1 MTELVGL
8 TDAIDRRIQTFSG
21 GMKRR
26 LDLASALLHR
36 PRVLFLDEPTTGLD
50 PLSRALIWD
59 RIRELRERFGATIF
73 LTTQYLEEADEL
85 ADRVAIIDHGQ
96 IVRQG
101 TPAALKAEIGA
112 DVIDLAVEERETGAA
127 RTAIIDLQANGD
139 LPEGELRGTRDGYT
153 LFVPDGPQNIAVLIR
168 GLDKAGV
175 RFGAVSV
182 SRPTLDDVF
191 LAATGGR
198 MAAAHQD
205 GQGEDGQAPGQ
216 GARRQRKE
224 GIVSAA
230 APDAGRA
237 PGATRTG
244 EPQTLA
250 APAGLVSDVLA
261 ITGRAIRGILR
272 EPELFIFALIIPV
285 FFFVVQIG
293 ALGDVA
299 EQQLGIANYAT
310 FQLPIS
316 ILFAAASTSGGNA
329 LVLDIA
335 GGYWDKLSLTPAH
348 RSSLV
353 VGNLFGEMFAVLGYS
368 LVLLLFGFVIGVRFA
383 SNPVIGSVGLLA
395 LTLLF
400 GIGFAAVSIAVALA
414 TGSVRATQSTFI
426 IFFPLLFLTPSA
438 LPRDLMTGWFEK
450 AVSLNPMTYVVEA
463 ARSFLFGF
471 EADVVLKGFLAA
483 ALFSALTFALTAL
496 AFRRRVRMG

>member
-1 MTELVGL
+1 
-8 TDAIDRRIQTFSG
+8 
-21 GMKRR
+21 
-26 LDLASALLHR
+26 
-36 PRVLFLDEPTTGLD
+36 
-50 PLSRALIWD
+50 
-59 RIRELRERFGATIF
+59 
-73 LTTQYLEEADEL
+73 
-85 ADRVAIIDHGQ
+85 
-96 IVRQG
+96 
-101 TPAALKAEIGA
+101 
-112 DVIDLAVEERETGAA
+112 
-127 RTAIIDLQANGD
+127 
-139 LPEGELRGTRDGYT
+139 
-153 LFVPDGPQNIAVLIR
+153 
-168 GLDKAGV
+168 
-175 RFGAVSV
+175 
-182 SRPTLDDVF
+182 
-191 LAATGGR
+191 
-198 MAAAHQD
+198 
-205 GQGEDGQAPGQ
+205 
-216 GARRQRKE
+216 
-224 GIVSAA
+224 VSAA

-237 PGATRTG
+237 PGATRTD

-250 APAGLVSDVLA
+250 APAGVVSDVLA

-348 RSSLV
+348 RSALV

-368 LVLLLFGFVIGVRFA
+368 LVLLLFGFVIGVRFVD
-383 SNPVIGSVGLLA
+383 NPVIGSVGLLA

-400 GIGFAAVSIAVALA
+400 GIGFASVSIAVALA

-438 LPRDLMTGWFEK
+438 LPRNLMTGWFEK

-471 EADVVLKGFLAA
+471 EANVVLKGFLAA

>member
-1 MTELVGL
+1 
-8 TDAIDRRIQTFSG
+8 
-21 GMKRR
+21 
-26 LDLASALLHR
+26 
-36 PRVLFLDEPTTGLD
+36 
-50 PLSRALIWD
+50 
-59 RIRELRERFGATIF
+59 
-73 LTTQYLEEADEL
+73 
-85 ADRVAIIDHGQ
+85 
-96 IVRQG
+96 
-101 TPAALKAEIGA
+101 
-112 DVIDLAVEERETGAA
+112 
-127 RTAIIDLQANGD
+127 
-139 LPEGELRGTRDGYT
+139 
-153 LFVPDGPQNIAVLIR
+153 
-168 GLDKAGV
+168 
-175 RFGAVSV
+175 
-182 SRPTLDDVF
+182 
-191 LAATGGR
+191 
-198 MAAAHQD
+198 
-205 GQGEDGQAPGQ
+205 
-216 GARRQRKE
+216 
-224 GIVSAA
+224 VSAA
-230 APDAGRA
+230 APGIGSADGRVPA
-237 PGATRTG
+237 A

-250 APAGLVSDVLA
+250 APAGLISDVVA

-293 ALGDVA
+293 ALGKVA
-299 EQQLGIANYAT
+299 EQQLGISDYAA

-368 LVLLLFGFVIGVRFA
+368 LVLLVFGFLIGVRFD
-383 SNPVIGSVGLLA
+383 SPVIGPLGLLA

-438 LPRDLMTGWFEK
+438 LPRNLMTGWFET
-450 AVSLNPMTYVVEA
+450 AVSLNPMTYVIEA

-471 EADVVLKGFLAA
+471 NGAVIAKGFLAA
-483 ALFSALTFALTAL
+483 ALFSALTFGLTAL

>member
-1 MTELVGL
+1 
-8 TDAIDRRIQTFSG
+8 
-21 GMKRR
+21 
-26 LDLASALLHR
+26 
-36 PRVLFLDEPTTGLD
+36 
-50 PLSRALIWD
+50 
-59 RIRELRERFGATIF
+59 
-73 LTTQYLEEADEL
+73 
-85 ADRVAIIDHGQ
+85 
-96 IVRQG
+96 
-101 TPAALKAEIGA
+101 
-112 DVIDLAVEERETGAA
+112 
-127 RTAIIDLQANGD
+127 
-139 LPEGELRGTRDGYT
+139 
-153 LFVPDGPQNIAVLIR
+153 
-168 GLDKAGV
+168 
-175 RFGAVSV
+175 
-182 SRPTLDDVF
+182 
-191 LAATGGR
+191 
-198 MAAAHQD
+198 
-205 GQGEDGQAPGQ
+205 
-216 GARRQRKE
+216 
-224 GIVSAA
+224 VSAA
-230 APDAGRA
+230 APGIGSTDGRR
-237 PGATRTG
+237 PTG

-250 APAGLVSDVLA
+250 APAGLLSDVVA

-293 ALGDVA
+293 ALGKVA
-299 EQQLGIANYAT
+299 EQQLGISDYAA

-368 LVLLLFGFVIGVRFA
+368 LVLLVFGFLIGVRFD
-383 SNPVIGSVGLLA
+383 SPVIGPVGLLA

-450 AVSLNPMTYVVEA
+450 AVSINPMTYVIEA

-471 EADVVLKGFLAA
+471 DGAVVGKGFLAA
-483 ALFSALTFALTAL
+483 ALFSALTFGLTAL

>member
-1 MTELVGL
+1 M
-8 TDAIDRRIQTFSG
+8 
-21 GMKRR
+21 
-26 LDLASALLHR
+26 
-36 PRVLFLDEPTTGLD
+36 
-50 PLSRALIWD
+50 
-59 RIRELRERFGATIF
+59 
-73 LTTQYLEEADEL
+73 
-85 ADRVAIIDHGQ
+85 
-96 IVRQG
+96 
-101 TPAALKAEIGA
+101 
-112 DVIDLAVEERETGAA
+112 
-127 RTAIIDLQANGD
+127 
-139 LPEGELRGTRDGYT
+139 
-153 LFVPDGPQNIAVLIR
+153 
-168 GLDKAGV
+168 
-175 RFGAVSV
+175 
-182 SRPTLDDVF
+182 
-191 LAATGGR
+191 
-198 MAAAHQD
+198 
-205 GQGEDGQAPGQ
+205 
-216 GARRQRKE
+216 
-224 GIVSAA
+224 SAA

-237 PGATRTG
+237 PGATRTD

-250 APAGLVSDVLA
+250 APAGVVSDVLA

-348 RSSLV
+348 RSALV

-368 LVLLLFGFVIGVRFA
+368 LVLLLFGFVIGVRFVD
-383 SNPVIGSVGLLA
+383 NPVIGSVGLLA

-400 GIGFAAVSIAVALA
+400 GIGFASVSIAVALA

-438 LPRDLMTGWFEK
+438 LPRNLMTGWFEK

-471 EADVVLKGFLAA
+471 EANVVLKGFLAA

>member
-1 MTELVGL
+1 
-8 TDAIDRRIQTFSG
+8 
-21 GMKRR
+21 
-26 LDLASALLHR
+26 
-36 PRVLFLDEPTTGLD
+36 
-50 PLSRALIWD
+50 
-59 RIRELRERFGATIF
+59 
-73 LTTQYLEEADEL
+73 
-85 ADRVAIIDHGQ
+85 
-96 IVRQG
+96 
-101 TPAALKAEIGA
+101 
-112 DVIDLAVEERETGAA
+112 
-127 RTAIIDLQANGD
+127 
-139 LPEGELRGTRDGYT
+139 
-153 LFVPDGPQNIAVLIR
+153 
-168 GLDKAGV
+168 
-175 RFGAVSV
+175 
-182 SRPTLDDVF
+182 
-191 LAATGGR
+191 
-198 MAAAHQD
+198 
-205 GQGEDGQAPGQ
+205 
-216 GARRQRKE
+216 
-224 GIVSAA
+224 VSAA
-230 APDAGRA
+230 APGIGSADGRR
-237 PGATRTG
+237 PTG

-250 APAGLVSDVLA
+250 APAGLISDVVA

-293 ALGDVA
+293 ALGKVA
-299 EQQLGIANYAT
+299 EQQLGISDYAA

-368 LVLLLFGFVIGVRFA
+368 LVLLVFGFLIGVRFD
-383 SNPVIGSVGLLA
+383 SPLVGPVGLLA

-438 LPRDLMTGWFEK
+438 LPRELMTGWFEK
-450 AVSLNPMTYVVEA
+450 AVSINPMTYVIEA

-471 EADVVLKGFLAA
+471 DGAVVAKGFLAA
-483 ALFSALTFALTAL
+483 ALFSALTFGLTAL

>member
-1 MTELVGL
+1 M
-8 TDAIDRRIQTFSG
+8 
-21 GMKRR
+21 
-26 LDLASALLHR
+26 
-36 PRVLFLDEPTTGLD
+36 
-50 PLSRALIWD
+50 
-59 RIRELRERFGATIF
+59 
-73 LTTQYLEEADEL
+73 
-85 ADRVAIIDHGQ
+85 
-96 IVRQG
+96 
-101 TPAALKAEIGA
+101 
-112 DVIDLAVEERETGAA
+112 
-127 RTAIIDLQANGD
+127 
-139 LPEGELRGTRDGYT
+139 
-153 LFVPDGPQNIAVLIR
+153 
-168 GLDKAGV
+168 
-175 RFGAVSV
+175 
-182 SRPTLDDVF
+182 
-191 LAATGGR
+191 
-198 MAAAHQD
+198 
-205 GQGEDGQAPGQ
+205 
-216 GARRQRKE
+216 
-224 GIVSAA
+224 SAA

-237 PGATRTG
+237 PGRGRTG

-250 APAGLVSDVLA
+250 APAGVISDVMA

-293 ALGDVA
+293 ALGKVA
-299 EQQLGIANYAT
+299 EQQLSISNYPA

-368 LVLLLFGFVIGVRFA
+368 LVLLVFGFVIGVRFD
-383 SNPVIGSVGLLA
+383 SPVVGPLGLLA

-438 LPRDLMTGWFEK
+438 LPRELMTGWFK
-450 AVSLNPMTYVVEA
+450 TAVSLNPMTYVVEA
-463 ARSFLFGF
+463 ARSFLGYGGG
-471 EADVVLKGFLAA
+471 VLKGFVAA
-483 ALFSALTFALTAL
+483 ALFSALTFGLTAL

>member
-1 MTELVGL
+1 M
-8 TDAIDRRIQTFSG
+8 
-21 GMKRR
+21 
-26 LDLASALLHR
+26 
-36 PRVLFLDEPTTGLD
+36 
-50 PLSRALIWD
+50 
-59 RIRELRERFGATIF
+59 
-73 LTTQYLEEADEL
+73 
-85 ADRVAIIDHGQ
+85 
-96 IVRQG
+96 
-101 TPAALKAEIGA
+101 
-112 DVIDLAVEERETGAA
+112 
-127 RTAIIDLQANGD
+127 
-139 LPEGELRGTRDGYT
+139 
-153 LFVPDGPQNIAVLIR
+153 
-168 GLDKAGV
+168 
-175 RFGAVSV
+175 
-182 SRPTLDDVF
+182 
-191 LAATGGR
+191 
-198 MAAAHQD
+198 
-205 GQGEDGQAPGQ
+205 
-216 GARRQRKE
+216 
-224 GIVSAA
+224 SAA
-230 APDAGRA
+230 APGIGSADGRVPA
-237 PGATRTG
+237 G

-250 APAGLVSDVLA
+250 APAGLVSDVVA

-293 ALGDVA
+293 ALGKVA
-299 EQQLGIANYAT
+299 EQQLGISNYPA

-368 LVLLLFGFVIGVRFA
+368 LVLLIFGFVIGVRFD
-383 SNPVIGSVGLLA
+383 SPVIGPLGLLA

-450 AVSLNPMTYVVEA
+450 AVSLNPMTYVIEA
-463 ARSFLFGF
+463 ARSFLFGLDG
-471 EADVVLKGFLAA
+471 AVIAKGFLAA

>member
-1 MTELVGL
+1 MST
-8 TDAIDRRIQTFSG
+8 
-21 GMKRR
+21 
-26 LDLASALLHR
+26 
-36 PRVLFLDEPTTGLD
+36 
-50 PLSRALIWD
+50 
-59 RIRELRERFGATIF
+59 
-73 LTTQYLEEADEL
+73 
-85 ADRVAIIDHGQ
+85 
-96 IVRQG
+96 
-101 TPAALKAEIGA
+101 
-112 DVIDLAVEERETGAA
+112 
-127 RTAIIDLQANGD
+127 
-139 LPEGELRGTRDGYT
+139 
-153 LFVPDGPQNIAVLIR
+153 
-168 GLDKAGV
+168 
-175 RFGAVSV
+175 
-182 SRPTLDDVF
+182 
-191 LAATGGR
+191 
-198 MAAAHQD
+198 
-205 GQGEDGQAPGQ
+205 
-216 GARRQRKE
+216 
-224 GIVSAA
+224 A
-230 APDAGRA
+230 APDAGRL
-237 PGATRTG
+237 PGRGRSG

-250 APAGLVSDVLA
+250 APAGLLSDVVA

-353 VGNLFGEMFAVLGYS
+353 IGNLFGEMFAVLGYS

-383 SNPVIGSVGLLA
+383 ENTLLGSLGLLT

-400 GIGFAAVSIAVALA
+400 GIGFAAVSIAIALA
-414 TGSVRATQSTFI
+414 TGSVRATQSAFI

-438 LPRDLMTGWFEK
+438 LPRDMMTGWFET
-450 AVSLNPMTYVVEA
+450 AVSINPMTYVIEA
-463 ARSFLFGF
+463 ARSFLFDFDGP
-471 EADVVLKGFLAA
+471 VILKGFLAA
-483 ALFSALTFALTAL
+483 VLFSALTFALTAL

>member
-1 MTELVGL
+1 M
-8 TDAIDRRIQTFSG
+8 
-21 GMKRR
+21 
-26 LDLASALLHR
+26 
-36 PRVLFLDEPTTGLD
+36 
-50 PLSRALIWD
+50 
-59 RIRELRERFGATIF
+59 
-73 LTTQYLEEADEL
+73 
-85 ADRVAIIDHGQ
+85 
-96 IVRQG
+96 
-101 TPAALKAEIGA
+101 
-112 DVIDLAVEERETGAA
+112 
-127 RTAIIDLQANGD
+127 
-139 LPEGELRGTRDGYT
+139 
-153 LFVPDGPQNIAVLIR
+153 
-168 GLDKAGV
+168 
-175 RFGAVSV
+175 
-182 SRPTLDDVF
+182 
-191 LAATGGR
+191 
-198 MAAAHQD
+198 
-205 GQGEDGQAPGQ
+205 
-216 GARRQRKE
+216 
-224 GIVSAA
+224 SAA
-230 APDAGRA
+230 ASGIGSTDGRVPA
-237 PGATRTG
+237 G

-250 APAGLVSDVLA
+250 APAGLLSDVVA

-293 ALGDVA
+293 ALGKVA
-299 EQQLGIANYAT
+299 EQQLGISDYAA

-368 LVLLLFGFVIGVRFA
+368 LVLLVFGFLIGVRFD
-383 SNPVIGSVGLLA
+383 SPVVGPVGLLA

-450 AVSLNPMTYVVEA
+450 AVSINPMTYVIEA

-471 EADVVLKGFLAA
+471 DGAVVAKGFLAA
-483 ALFSALTFALTAL
+483 ALFSALTFGLTAL

>member
-1 MTELVGL
+1 VST
-8 TDAIDRRIQTFSG
+8 A
-21 GMKRR
+21 
-26 LDLASALLHR
+26 
-36 PRVLFLDEPTTGLD
+36 
-50 PLSRALIWD
+50 SRAA
-59 RIRELRERFGATIF
+59 G
-73 LTTQYLEEADEL
+73 
-85 ADRVAIIDHGQ
+85 
-96 IVRQG
+96 G
-101 TPAALKAEIGA
+101 TPGH
-112 DVIDLAVEERETGAA
+112 T
-127 RTAIIDLQANGD
+127 T
-139 LPEGELRGTRDGYT
+139 
-153 LFVPDGPQNIAVLIR
+153 
-168 GLDKAGV
+168 
-175 RFGAVSV
+175 
-182 SRPTLDDVF
+182 
-191 LAATGGR
+191 
-198 MAAAHQD
+198 
-205 GQGEDGQAPGQ
+205 
-216 GARRQRKE
+216 
-224 GIVSAA
+224 
-230 APDAGRA
+230 
-237 PGATRTG
+237 TG

-299 EQQLGIANYAT
+299 EQQLGIADYAA

-348 RSSLV
+348 RSALV

-368 LVLLLFGFVIGVRFA
+368 LTLLLFGFAIGVRFA
-383 SNPVIGSVGLLA
+383 GNEVVGAVGLLA

-438 LPRDLMTGWFEK
+438 LPRDLMTGWFET
-450 AVSLNPMTYVVEA
+450 AVSINPMTYVIEA
-463 ARSFLFGF
+463 ARSFIFGLDG
-471 EADVVLKGFLAA
+471 EVILKGVIAA
-483 ALFSALTFALTAL
+483 TLFSAVTFGLTAM

>member
-1 MTELVGL
+1 
-8 TDAIDRRIQTFSG
+8 
-21 GMKRR
+21 
-26 LDLASALLHR
+26 
-36 PRVLFLDEPTTGLD
+36 
-50 PLSRALIWD
+50 
-59 RIRELRERFGATIF
+59 
-73 LTTQYLEEADEL
+73 
-85 ADRVAIIDHGQ
+85 
-96 IVRQG
+96 
-101 TPAALKAEIGA
+101 
-112 DVIDLAVEERETGAA
+112 
-127 RTAIIDLQANGD
+127 
-139 LPEGELRGTRDGYT
+139 
-153 LFVPDGPQNIAVLIR
+153 
-168 GLDKAGV
+168 
-175 RFGAVSV
+175 
-182 SRPTLDDVF
+182 
-191 LAATGGR
+191 
-198 MAAAHQD
+198 
-205 GQGEDGQAPGQ
+205 
-216 GARRQRKE
+216 
-224 GIVSAA
+224 VSAA
-230 APDAGRA
+230 APGIGSTDGRVPA
-237 PGATRTG
+237 G

-250 APAGLVSDVLA
+250 APAGLISDVVA

-293 ALGDVA
+293 ALGKVA
-299 EQQLGIANYAT
+299 EQQLSISNYPA

-368 LVLLLFGFVIGVRFA
+368 LVLLVFGFVIGVRFD
-383 SNPVIGSVGLLA
+383 SPVVGPLGLLA

-438 LPRDLMTGWFEK
+438 LPRELMTGWFK
-450 AVSLNPMTYVVEA
+450 TAVSLNPMTYVVEA
-463 ARSFLFGF
+463 ARSFLGYGGG
-471 EADVVLKGFLAA
+471 VLKGFVAA
-483 ALFSALTFALTAL
+483 ALFSALTFGLTAL

>member
-1 MTELVGL
+1 M
-8 TDAIDRRIQTFSG
+8 
-21 GMKRR
+21 
-26 LDLASALLHR
+26 
-36 PRVLFLDEPTTGLD
+36 
-50 PLSRALIWD
+50 
-59 RIRELRERFGATIF
+59 
-73 LTTQYLEEADEL
+73 
-85 ADRVAIIDHGQ
+85 
-96 IVRQG
+96 
-101 TPAALKAEIGA
+101 
-112 DVIDLAVEERETGAA
+112 
-127 RTAIIDLQANGD
+127 
-139 LPEGELRGTRDGYT
+139 
-153 LFVPDGPQNIAVLIR
+153 
-168 GLDKAGV
+168 
-175 RFGAVSV
+175 
-182 SRPTLDDVF
+182 
-191 LAATGGR
+191 
-198 MAAAHQD
+198 
-205 GQGEDGQAPGQ
+205 
-216 GARRQRKE
+216 
-224 GIVSAA
+224 SAA
-230 APDAGRA
+230 ASGIGSADGRVPA
-237 PGATRTG
+237 G

-250 APAGLVSDVLA
+250 APAGLVSDVVA

-293 ALGDVA
+293 ALGKVA
-299 EQQLGIANYAT
+299 EQQLGISDYTA

-368 LVLLLFGFVIGVRFA
+368 LVLLVFGFLIGVRFD
-383 SNPVIGSVGLLA
+383 SPVIGPVGLLA

-438 LPRDLMTGWFEK
+438 LPRELRTGWFEK
-450 AVSLNPMTYVVEA
+450 AVSINPMTYVIEA

-471 EADVVLKGFLAA
+471 NGATVAKGFLAA
-483 ALFSALTFALTAL
+483 ALFSALTFGLTAL

>member
-1 MTELVGL
+1 MST
-8 TDAIDRRIQTFSG
+8 
-21 GMKRR
+21 
-26 LDLASALLHR
+26 
-36 PRVLFLDEPTTGLD
+36 
-50 PLSRALIWD
+50 
-59 RIRELRERFGATIF
+59 
-73 LTTQYLEEADEL
+73 
-85 ADRVAIIDHGQ
+85 
-96 IVRQG
+96 
-101 TPAALKAEIGA
+101 
-112 DVIDLAVEERETGAA
+112 
-127 RTAIIDLQANGD
+127 
-139 LPEGELRGTRDGYT
+139 
-153 LFVPDGPQNIAVLIR
+153 
-168 GLDKAGV
+168 
-175 RFGAVSV
+175 
-182 SRPTLDDVF
+182 
-191 LAATGGR
+191 
-198 MAAAHQD
+198 
-205 GQGEDGQAPGQ
+205 
-216 GARRQRKE
+216 
-224 GIVSAA
+224 A
-230 APDAGRA
+230 APDAGRL
-237 PGATRTG
+237 PGRGRSG

-250 APAGLVSDVLA
+250 APAGLLSDVVA

-353 VGNLFGEMFAVLGYS
+353 IGNLFGEMFAVLGYS

-383 SNPVIGSVGLLA
+383 ENTLLGSLGLLT

-400 GIGFAAVSIAVALA
+400 GIGFAAVSIAIALA
-414 TGSVRATQSTFI
+414 TGSVRATQSAFI

-438 LPRDLMTGWFEK
+438 LPRDMMTGWFET
-450 AVSLNPMTYVVEA
+450 AVSINPMTYVIEA

-471 EADVVLKGFLAA
+471 DGPVILKGFLAA

>member
-1 MTELVGL
+1 MT
-8 TDAIDRRIQTFSG
+8 
-21 GMKRR
+21 
-26 LDLASALLHR
+26 
-36 PRVLFLDEPTTGLD
+36 
-50 PLSRALIWD
+50 
-59 RIRELRERFGATIF
+59 
-73 LTTQYLEEADEL
+73 
-85 ADRVAIIDHGQ
+85 
-96 IVRQG
+96 
-101 TPAALKAEIGA
+101 
-112 DVIDLAVEERETGAA
+112 
-127 RTAIIDLQANGD
+127 
-139 LPEGELRGTRDGYT
+139 
-153 LFVPDGPQNIAVLIR
+153 
-168 GLDKAGV
+168 
-175 RFGAVSV
+175 
-182 SRPTLDDVF
+182 
-191 LAATGGR
+191 
-198 MAAAHQD
+198 
-205 GQGEDGQAPGQ
+205 
-216 GARRQRKE
+216 
-224 GIVSAA
+224 AA

-237 PGATRTG
+237 PGGTRTD

-250 APAGLVSDVLA
+250 APAGLISDVLA

-293 ALGDVA
+293 ALADVA
-299 EQQLGIANYAT
+299 EQTLGIPEYAA

-348 RSSLV
+348 RSALV

-368 LVLLLFGFVIGVRFA
+368 LVLLLFGFAIGVRFED
-383 SNPVIGSVGLLA
+383 PIIGPLGLLA

-438 LPRDLMTGWFEK
+438 LPRNLMTGWFET

-463 ARSFLFGF
+463 ARSFLGYGGGI
-471 EADVVLKGFLAA
+471 LSGFLAA
-483 ALFSALTFALTAL
+483 ALFSLLTFGLTAL

>member
-1 MTELVGL
+1 MT
-8 TDAIDRRIQTFSG
+8 
-21 GMKRR
+21 
-26 LDLASALLHR
+26 
-36 PRVLFLDEPTTGLD
+36 
-50 PLSRALIWD
+50 
-59 RIRELRERFGATIF
+59 
-73 LTTQYLEEADEL
+73 
-85 ADRVAIIDHGQ
+85 
-96 IVRQG
+96 
-101 TPAALKAEIGA
+101 
-112 DVIDLAVEERETGAA
+112 
-127 RTAIIDLQANGD
+127 
-139 LPEGELRGTRDGYT
+139 
-153 LFVPDGPQNIAVLIR
+153 
-168 GLDKAGV
+168 
-175 RFGAVSV
+175 
-182 SRPTLDDVF
+182 
-191 LAATGGR
+191 
-198 MAAAHQD
+198 
-205 GQGEDGQAPGQ
+205 
-216 GARRQRKE
+216 
-224 GIVSAA
+224 AA
-230 APDAGRA
+230 APDAGRV
-237 PGATRTG
+237 PGPSRSG

-348 RSSLV
+348 RASLV
-353 VGNLFGEMFAVLGYS
+353 IGNLFGEMFAVLGYS
-368 LVLLLFGFVIGVRFA
+368 LVLLIFGFVIGVRFA
-383 SNPVIGSVGLLA
+383 ENTLLGSLGLLT

-400 GIGFAAVSIAVALA
+400 GIGFAAVSIAIALA
-414 TGSVRATQSTFI
+414 TGSVRATQSAFI

-438 LPRDLMTGWFEK
+438 LPRELMTGWFET
-450 AVSLNPMTYVVEA
+450 AVSLNPMTYVIEA

-471 EADVVLKGFLAA
+471 NGAVVAKGFLAA

-496 AFRRRVRMG
+496 AFRRRVHMG